1 MAIKTKQCGCG
12 CGEMFTGN
20 HSRKYAEGHA
30 PSKAD
35 CGRMKLPRNLDDYVD
50 ADVFNLLIKRIK
62 NEQNLTWEDVAWK
75 TGRKM
80 GTISS
85 FGRSGKKWV
94 SKDLADDMLKR
105 LAGTAKVPTPRQE
118 KEYTA
123 LRRKDQ
129 SEQRSETLKGQKLE
143 DRKAAV
149 ADLKRKLGS
158 L

>member
-1 MAIKTKQCGCG
+1 MATKTKQCACG

-20 HSRKYAEGHA
+20 HTRKYAYGHS

-35 CGRMKLPRNLDDYVD
+35 CGRMKLPRNLDQYVE
-50 ADVFNLLIKRIK
+50 ADVFNLLIHRIK
-62 NEQNLTWEDVAWK
+62 DEQGLTWEDVAWK
-75 TGRKM
+75 TGRKL

-85 FGRSGKKWV
+85 FGRSGKQWV
-94 SKDLADDMLKR
+94 SKDLADDMITR

-143 DRKAAV
+143 DRKAKV
-149 ADLKRKLGS
+149 AKLREQLG
-158 L
+158 